1 MKGKKQIIA
10 VGGGGFTHIEDS
22 DLDQFFLDQINKKK
36 CSIGFLPTASHDDSK
51 KTELF
56 YKRFKNTNF
65 KVSHFNLVSK
75 VKGFENWISN
85 LDAIYVGGGNTKF
98 MLDLWKKNKLFE
110 IFK

>member
-1 MKGKKQIIA
+1 MKGKKKIIA
-10 VGGGGFTHIEDS
+10 VGGGGFTHNQDK
-22 DLDQFFLDQINKKK
+22 DLDQFFLDQISKKNS
-36 CSIGFLPTASHDDSK
+36 SIGFLPTASNDDSR

-85 LDAIYVGGGNTKF
+85 IETG
-98 MLDLWKKNKLFE
+98 
-110 IFK
+110 